1 MILDVDGTLVD
12 NNYQHALAWHLAL
25 RRVDVVVPL
34 WRVHRAVG
42 IGSDR
47 IITELVGEDVE
58 AERGDDV
65 RASESEIFGSMKDE
79 VAAIEGATEFVRE
92 LRDRGLV
99 VVLASSGDAEDVE
112 GFIDLLEIRDVV
124 DDWTTGDDVDAT
136 KPDPDLVEAAV
147 EKAGGGPAIMVGDTD
162 WDVAAAKRAGIETIA
177 VLSGGF
183 PEVVLRDAG
192 AIAVYESVDELRRK
206 LDGSRLGSL
215 LQ

>member
-42 IGSDR
+42 VGSDK
-47 IITELVGEDVE
+47 IVAHLAGDDVE
-58 AERGDDV
+58 AERGDQV
-65 RASESEIFGSMKDE
+65 RDSESEIFGSMKDE

-92 LRDRGLV
+92 LHDRGLV
-99 VVLASSGDAEDVE
+99 VVLASSGAAEDIE
-112 GFIDLLEIRDVV
+112 GFIDLLGLREVV
-124 DDWTTGDDVDAT
+124 DDWTTADDVDAS
-136 KPDPDLVEAAV
+136 KPDPDLVEVAI
-147 EKAGGGPAIMVGDTD
+147 EKAGGGPAVMVGDTD
-162 WDVAAAKRAGIETIA
+162 WDVAAAKRARIETIA

-183 PEVVLRDAG
+183 PDAVLRDAG

-206 LDGSRLGSL
+206 LDDSPLG
-215 LQ
+215 

>member
-42 IGSDR
+42 VGSDK
-47 IITELVGEDVE
+47 IVAQLAGDDVE
-58 AERGDDV
+58 AERGDEV
-65 RASESEIFGSMKDE
+65 RESESEIFGSMKDE
-79 VAAIEGATEFVRE
+79 VAAIEGATEFVCE

-124 DDWTTGDDVDAT
+124 DDWTTADDVDAS
-136 KPDPDLVEAAV
+136 KPDPDLVEAAI

-162 WDVAAAKRAGIETIA
+162 WDVAAAKRAGIGTIA

-183 PEVVLRDAG
+183 PDAVLRDAG

-206 LDGSRLGSL
+206 LDDSPLG
-215 LQ
+215 